1 MGRVLCAL
9 SSDTSTTMPGVTVE
23 DEVGRLMLRG
33 YRLVRRSDDEAL
45 LAQPR
50 TASAGEA
57 ALLVFGLVLG
67 VAGIYLGVSSAQ
79 TWTLAIGAGVIAVSI
94 VLYAL
99 RRRAVGVRV
108 FLDKSG
114 EVRLERVRGAHW

>member
-1 MGRVLCAL
+1 MGRAL
-9 SSDTSTTMPGVTVE
+9 SVNSNDTSTTMPGVTVE

-33 YRLVRRSDDEAL
+33 YLLVRRSDDEAL
-45 LAQPR
+45 LAKPR
-50 TASAGEA
+50 TATAAEG

-67 VAGIYLGVSSAQ
+67 VAGIYLGVTSAQ
-79 TWTLAIGAGVIAVSI
+79 TWTLAVGAGVIAVS
-94 VLYAL
+94 VGLYAL
-99 RRRAVGVRV
+99 RRRAFGVRV